1 MLHTV
6 MDVKRIQYK
15 PPVGEGGG
23 HGKKG
28 AVCRY
33 WLQGRCTKNPCRF
46 VHGEV
51 PKPTNYTYQRAHPSQ
66 QTSNQPFH
74 AARPNYKKSSVLT
87 SGGGGTTNNG
97 DGTLIKN
104 PLLEPKQSLSL
115 MNVGYGAEESGIAK
129 HSHKNSDP
137 EPQDSSFLTSTGDAI
152 SQKDTQQSMILG
164 TCNNGDKH
172 ENSDPE
178 PQDSSF
184 LTSTGDAISQKDTQQ
199 CMILRTCSNGD
210 KLENSDPEP
219 QDSSFL
225 TSTGDAISQKDTQQ
239 SMILGTINNG
249 DKHAQESYF
258 LTSSG
263 DAISQ
268 KDSQQSMML
277 ETSNNGDKHENS
289 DPEPQESSFL
299 ASSGDA
305 ISLKDS
311 QQSMILGTSNN
322 GDKHEN
328 SDPEPQDS
336 SSFLTSSGDTIFQK
350 DTQQNMILGTCDNGD
365 KGQCLNSWFMGEGF
379 SKIAQLEGHNKVL
392 LVFWLEMLLFHFI
405 FFFQYILSIVSWE
418 IWFLLPGCYWD
429 CTSTRLRQAL
439 HGKWR
444 WCFSGLGLPY
454 WTVC

>member
-51 PKPTNYTYQRAHPSQ
+51 PKPTNYTYQRAHPYQ
-66 QTSNQPFH
+66 QTSNPPFH

-97 DGTLIKN
+97 DETLIKN

-115 MNVGYGAEESGIAK
+115 LNVGYGTEESGIAK

-137 EPQDSSFLTSTGDAI
+137 EPQESSVLTSTGDAI

-164 TCNNGDKH
+164 TCNDGDKH
-172 ENSDPE
+172 ENSDLE

-184 LTSTGDAISQKDTQQ
+184 LTSTGDAISQIDTQQ
-199 CMILRTCSNGD
+199 CMILRTCS
-210 KLENSDPEP
+210 
-219 QDSSFL
+219 
-225 TSTGDAISQKDTQQ
+225 
-239 SMILGTINNG
+239 NG

-268 KDSQQSMML
+268 KDSQQSMTL

-305 ISLKDS
+305 VSLKDS

-336 SSFLTSSGDTIFQK
+336 SFLTSSGDTISQK
-350 DTQQNMILGTCDNGD
+350 DTQQNIILGTCDNGD
-365 KGQCLNSWFMGEGF
+365 EGQCLNSWFMGEGF

-392 LVFWLEMLLFHFI
+392 VVFWLEMLLFHFI
-405 FFFQYILSIVSWE
+405 FFFQYILSIVSLV

-429 CTSTRLRQAL
+429 CISTRLRQAL
-439 HGKWR
+439 HRKWR
-444 WCFSGLGLPY
+444 CYFSGLGLPY
-454 WTVC
+454 WTVCYRAQSW